1 MPRLAGARRSL
12 LGFAGL
18 VLAAGAF
25 AAVADDATLSR
36 VAPGLALGLVAL
48 SLVPLTGWAGQ
59 VSLCQMT
66 FAGLGAFAMVR
77 FAADGAAIGLLA
89 AVAIAVPVGALVAL
103 PALRLR
109 GLYLALATLAFAV
122 LMDNVFFIRGDVF
135 GNLGA
140 VRVERLH
147 AGGVSFAGERAYF
160 VLLAAVFGAIAV
172 GLLALRRGTFG
183 RRLSALRDSPVA
195 CTMMGL
201 DTTVTKLQ
209 VFALSSAIA
218 AVGGALLAGLRQTAT
233 AADYTMF
240 SSLPVVLLA
249 VLGGI
254 TAVSGALVGGLVLAG
269 FPVLADNVSWLES
282 LAILGPGIIGITL
295 ARRPDGLVLQASDLW
310 AARHRF
316 AIAADGLPPDVEELG
331 LTIPFAPAHLDA
343 IDRRLAIDA

>member
-1 MPRLAGARRSL
+1 
-12 LGFAGL
+12 
-18 VLAAGAF
+18 
-25 AAVADDATLSR
+25 
-36 VAPGLALGLVAL
+36 
-48 SLVPLTGWAGQ
+48 
-59 VSLCQMT
+59 
-66 FAGLGAFAMVR
+66 
-77 FAADGAAIGLLA
+77 
-89 AVAIAVPVGALVAL
+89 
-103 PALRLR
+103 
-109 GLYLALATLAFAV
+109 
-122 LMDNVFFIRGDVF
+122 MDNVFFIRSDVF

-140 VRVERLH
+140 VKVERLDV
-147 AGGVSFAGERAYF
+147 GGVSFAGERAYF
-160 VLLAAVFGAIAV
+160 VLLAAVFGLISV
-172 GLLALRRGTFG
+172 GLLALRRGSFG

-269 FPVLADNVSWLES
+269 FPVLADNISWLSS
-282 LAILGPGIIGITL
+282 LGILGPGLIGITL

-310 AARHRF
+310 ASRRRVVAGAVH
-316 AIAADGLPPDVEELG
+316 LPDRIEELG
-331 LTIPFAPAHLDA
+331 LSVPFDASHRVALDQG
-343 IDRRLAIDA
+343 LAIDG